1 MTGLK
6 SMALWVLCSMAVGTG
21 TFADDRSA
29 ALLETLTQVESR
41 IGGRIGVAV
50 SDSAS
55 DWGWRYRADERF
67 PMNSTFKSLLC
78 ATVLGRV
85 DRQTLALDETVR
97 IDAEALLSH
106 APVTR
111 EKAGQDMTMAELCY
125 ATLDKSDNTAANLL
139 IDRLG
144 GTAAVTG
151 YLRGIGDTVSRLDRL
166 EPDMNNFTPGDPR
179 DTTTPAAMIT
189 TWEVLFR
196 GEVLSPASR
205 HMLASW
211 MADGWATSGMI
222 RPSLPDGWE
231 ISDKSGAA
239 RHGSRSIVAMI
250 TPPEDD
256 PYFVA
261 IYIAES
267 PTNWVGRLD
276 AIAEIGAAVTAA
288 IQTHQ

>member
-6 SMALWVLCSMAVGTG
+6 SMAIWVLCSMIVGTG
-21 TFADDRSA
+21 TFADDRA
-29 ALLETLTQVESR
+29 TALLETVTQVETR
-41 IGGRIGVAV
+41 IDGRIGVAI
-50 SDSAS
+50 SDSGS

-78 ATVLGRV
+78 AAVLDSV

-97 IDAEALLSH
+97 IDADALLSH

-111 EKAGQDMTMAELCY
+111 ERVGQDMTMAELCY

-139 IDRLG
+139 IERLG
-144 GTAAVTG
+144 GTTAVTG

-166 EPDMNNFTPGDPR
+166 EPEMNSFTPGDPR
-179 DTTTPAAMIT
+179 DTTTPSAMIAA
-189 TWEVLFR
+189 WEVLFR
-196 GEVLSPASR
+196 GEVLSAASR
-205 HMLASW
+205 QTLGAW
-211 MADGWATSGMI
+211 MADGSATSGMI
-222 RPSLPDGWE
+222 RPSLPESWE

-239 RHGSRSIVAMI
+239 RHGSRSIVAMM

-267 PTNWVGRLD
+267 PANWVGRLD
-276 AIAEIGAAVTAA
+276 AIAEIGAAVIAT